1 MAKIHNGF
9 INKKLTNTFKDSGLN
24 NFDLATTKFYK
35 GVKPMWEQLGFKNDD
50 SDNPNDNFYWKK
62 ITPSDFTF
70 FNYSNIIVEEVQSD
84 SQIGVAS
91 GSKTPRKS
99 YQKITIFEQGTQNWR
114 SGNQNYTYPIL
125 PKINKFGI
133 FEHQVNVS
141 GSYGNEDAP
150 ITNLEE
156 VDENIFLNLDL
167 GNTTTDDIID
177 KTEFNKI
184 NYNQDLELS
193 LDNNLRLEVKTNI
206 VPDSIEIDNEQQAF

>member
-1 MAKIHNGF
+1 M
-9 INKKLTNTFKDSGLN
+9 
-24 NFDLATTKFYK
+24 
-35 GVKPMWEQLGFKNDD
+35 EQV
-50 SDNPNDNFYWKK
+50 KK
-62 ITPSDFTF
+62 ILLE
-70 FNYSNIIVEEVQSD
+70 I
-84 SQIGVAS
+84 
-91 GSKTPRKS
+91 SK

-206 VPDSIEIDNEQQAF
+206 IPDSIEIDIEEQAF